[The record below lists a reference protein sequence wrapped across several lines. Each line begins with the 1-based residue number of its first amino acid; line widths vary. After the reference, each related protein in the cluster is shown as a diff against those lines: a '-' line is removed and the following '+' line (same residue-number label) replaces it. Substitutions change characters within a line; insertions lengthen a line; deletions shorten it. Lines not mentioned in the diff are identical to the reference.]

1 MANYRNIPRDN
12 FSEKIININ
21 RVAKV
26 VAGGRRFGFSALV
39 AVGDKN
45 GKVGIG
51 HGKAKEIPEA
61 IRKAIERAKKSLITV
76 HLRNNTIKF
85 PIEST
90 FGGGKILLK
99 PASPGTGLIAGGA
112 ARAILELAGVKDV
125 LSKSLRSN
133 NPYNLAYATMKAL
146 KEIQIQV
153 EAAIARGKIKVKEVK
168 DTAKSSNRPSGL
180 LEVPNTKKEPAK
192 VERFKPIAKPEKQE
206 KIVDVGTGHR
216 PVQSIDTISE
226 TSPEKILEEGM
237 VVAPIPETDTA
248 TKVEVEP
255 IKLIEENLKQVD
267 VKEKEEDANE

>member
-1 MANYRNIPRDN
+1 MANYRNIPQDN
-12 FSEKIININ
+12 FSEKIISIN

-39 AVGDKN
+39 AVGNKN

-61 IRKAIERAKKSLITV
+61 IRKAIEKAKKNLVTV

-90 FGGGKILLK
+90 YGGGKILLK

-146 KEIQIQV
+146 QEIQTQV
-153 EAAIARGKIKVKEVK
+153 QSAIVRGKIKVKEVE
-168 DTAKSSNRPSGL
+168 D
-180 LEVPNTKKEPAK
+180 VKKETVSA
-192 VERFKPIAKPEKQE
+192 ERFKPVVKQE
-206 KIVDVGTGHR
+206 KVEEKVI
-216 PVQSIDTISE
+216 IADTISE
-226 TSPEKILEEGM
+226 NE
-237 VVAPIPETDTA
+237 V
-248 TKVEVEP
+248 VEP
-255 IKLIEENLKQVD
+255 AKLIEESLKQLD
-267 VKEKEEDANE
+267 INEIVKEKEEVENE